1 MSDQQKPS
9 SATHDKEDFKQR
21 KKALEEELNAIENKL
36 GSSVET
42 FRSDIQGRLSQLRP
56 AYWVRKFP
64 VYSLSLA
71 VFAGYLLAPSS
82 KSKTSKSK
90 AGETEPVPPVRDS
103 SHTQPAASRSAD
115 TSFTSIVANEVKRM
129 LTRKVTSLV
138 VDKLEDIVDAQ
149 LSAKESKEKQAR

>member
-82 KSKTSKSK
+82 TSKS
-90 AGETEPVPPVRDS
+90 GQTEPVPPVRDS
-103 SHTQPAASRSAD
+103 SHTQPAASRPAD

-138 VDKLEDIVDAQ
+138 VDKLEDMVDAQ
-149 LSAKESKEKQAR
+149 LSAKENKEKQAP